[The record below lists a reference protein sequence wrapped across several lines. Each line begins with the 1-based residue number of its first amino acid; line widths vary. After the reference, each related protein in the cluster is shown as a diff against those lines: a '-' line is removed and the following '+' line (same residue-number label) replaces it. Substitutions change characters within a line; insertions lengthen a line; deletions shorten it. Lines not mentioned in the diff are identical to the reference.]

1 MICGWAKVCR
11 RPARF
16 RQLGVENPEG
26 DILAS
31 AHRLLDGYGWQALHD
46 DWDYDMVYWRVGE
59 ALADWPTLE
68 IRDENHSVA

>member
-1 MICGWAKVCR
+1 M
-11 RPARF
+11 
-16 RQLGVENPEG
+16 ENREG

-59 ALADWPTLE
+59 VLANWPTLK
-68 IRDENHSVA
+68 IWDEDHSIA